1 MNDIAII
8 YFSLIISYFIVS
20 AINYEKNNKSQ
31 EDAYSILKLTINE
44 GLNTITG
51 LLGPV
56 VGPFIFGIVC
66 IITVVLFLLLCPFLP
81 MYNLLKGN
89 K

>member
-56 VGPFIFGIVC
+56 VGPLIFGIVC